1 MGKGSGSGRGA
12 QVVNPALE
20 AKGLRHTAPD
30 STDAVH
36 SGHYLIRIPVPRGLR
51 NVGNTCYANAV
62 LQCLLSTALRYALLH
77 PCTVPVIRRYS
88 SNPIPLTLASASL
101 DSTDEESR
109 EQTAFSRE
117 RRRKETEDTRMLENC
132 RWLTRELTNL
142 TRDYTAE
149 DPAMFRKSDQSNNAS
164 WGWLGTSLI
173 NEECTLSVVDPGSIT
188 LQPNRLSKCLRPY
201 QQEDAHEFLR
211 ALLGTLV
218 MNGHNKKMSS
228 LFDGLLE
235 SAVTCQTCFHSSLT
249 RDRYMDLS
257 LDICGK
263 DTSTLPAALA
273 EFTKTEVLDGENLV
287 QCQKCAAKRQ
297 VTKGLRLATA
307 PSILVCHLK
316 RFAFDEYGRT
326 VRLHKHVAF
335 PLKLEIGDYMSRVNK
350 STPPPYEVVGVVVHQ
365 GATCDSGHYLAYVK
379 CQDDWYKCND
389 SEVTKVDVETVLNQ
403 RAYILIY
410 EVAGMRDKDGDLQQ
424 RLIGIHKAAMDSSRQ
439 VQKEDDFST
448 SYSRAS
454 DGSRFRQADPSLF
467 SFQNLLCGAAYGG
480 DWHDIILRDFCFD
493 MCHRTP
499 KPTRSK
505 RSRTRTKASSRR
517 RPHDTDSISR
527 RPHETDS
534 VSHNNLDDL
543 TLGDSTVESSDT
555 SKLHPMRKSSSSGN
569 LKDYEK
575 PGSWQ
580 SLRSQIATS
589 APRARPRTHS
599 YSSSDPGVNDSVI
612 EPPTTRK
619 ATSERPLS
627 TSNQRWASMRAGEL
641 PPLPVVDPQRRTLS
655 ATSREKL
662 TV

>member
-12 QVVNPALE
+12 QVVQHSSE
-20 AKGLRHTAPD
+20 ANELRHSIPD
-30 STDAVH
+30 PTDAVH
-36 SGHYLIRIPVPRGLR
+36 VIRSPLPRGLR

-77 PCTVPVIRRYS
+77 PSTVPVIRRYS
-88 SNPIPLTLASASL
+88 SNPIPLHPGSASV
-101 DSTDEESR
+101 DSIDDETR
-109 EQTAFSRE
+109 EQTASSRE

-132 RWLTRELTNL
+132 RWLTRELTSL

-149 DPAMFRKSDQSNNAS
+149 DISFSRKSDPSS
-164 WGWLGTSLI
+164 WAWLGSSLI
-173 NEECTLSVVDPGSIT
+173 NDESTLSVVDPGSIT
-188 LQPNRLSKCLRPY
+188 LQPDRLSKCLRPY

-218 MNGHNKKMSS
+218 MHGHNKKMSS

-263 DTSTLPAALA
+263 DTLTLPNALA
-273 EFTKTEVLDGENLV
+273 EFTKTEFLDSENLV
-287 QCQKCAAKRQ
+287 HCQKCAAKRQ

-316 RFAFDEYGRT
+316 RFAFDAYGRMI
-326 VRLHKHVAF
+326 RLHKHVEF
-335 PLKLEIGDYMSRVNK
+335 PMHLEIGDYMSRVNK
-350 STPPPYEVVGVVVHQ
+350 STPPPYELVGVVVHQ
-365 GATCDSGHYLAYVK
+365 GVTCDSGHYLAYVK
-379 CQDDWYKCND
+379 CHEDWYKCND
-389 SEVTKVDVETVLNQ
+389 SEVTKVDVDTVLNQ

-424 RLIGIHKAAMDSSRQ
+424 RLLGIHKAAMDSSRQ
-439 VQKEDDFST
+439 LQKEDDFST

-454 DGSRFRQADPSLF
+454 DASRFRTSDPNLF
-467 SFQNLLCGAAYGG
+467 SFQNFLCGAAYGG

-499 KPTRSK
+499 KPNRSK
-505 RSRTRTKASSRR
+505 RSRNRMKASSRR

-534 VSHNNLDDL
+534 VSQQHVDDL

-569 LKDYEK
+569 LKDLEK

-580 SLRSQIATS
+580 IVRSQIATS

-599 YSSSDPGVNDSVI
+599 YSSSDPGVN
-612 EPPTTRK
+612 EPLETPTIMRK
-619 ATSERPLS
+619 PVSERPLS

-641 PPLPVVDPQRRTLS
+641 PPLPGIDPHRRVLS
-655 ATSREKL
+655 ANSREKL